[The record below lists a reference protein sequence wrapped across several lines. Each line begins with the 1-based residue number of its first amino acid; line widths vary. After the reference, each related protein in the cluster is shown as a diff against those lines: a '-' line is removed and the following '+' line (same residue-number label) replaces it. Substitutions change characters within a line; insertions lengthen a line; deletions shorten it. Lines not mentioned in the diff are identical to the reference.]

1 MLVSDAI
8 TQVRATAGDTSA
20 LQFTDA
26 QIVAWIN
33 NGIRE
38 CATDNNLLQKR
49 GTQNTVVG
57 QGNYVI
63 PTDMLK
69 LHTVRYDNKKL
80 DFITLEEFDKIY
92 SGVGSDTTS
101 RGTPNIAYIW
111 AGVLYVYPIPDA
123 VKVLTVDYSKD
134 AAQHTTGAVGVE
146 LNLPVSY
153 HMRIIDYC
161 LAQIA
166 QQDEDLNRYA
176 TKMQEFRTGVQMV
189 KDQDEYANDL
199 YPSISVSERDMGDGR
214 VDYLW

>member
-1 MLVSDAI
+1 MLVSDVI
-8 TQVRATAGDTSA
+8 TQVRATAGDVSA

-69 LHTVRYDNKKL
+69 LHTVRYDNEKL
-80 DFITLEEFDKIY
+80 EFITLQEFDQRYPNI
-92 SGVGSDTTS
+92 GSDTTS
-101 RGTPNIAYIW
+101 RGTPVVSYIW

-123 VKVLTVDYSKD
+123 VKVLTIDYSKD
-134 AAQHTTGAVGVE
+134 AVQHSATNVE

-153 HMRIIDYC
+153 HIRIIDYC

-166 QQDEDLNRYA
+166 QQDQNDALYL
-176 TKMQEFRTGVQMV
+176 TKMQEFRTGVQAV

-199 YPSISVSERDMGDGR
+199 YPSISVSERDMGEG